1 MELEKIEDHKF
12 DDLVVELEKEI
23 ENLEK
28 QKVAAQ
34 LKLDS
39 IEAKEIAEPKDD
51 EKILNLKAELELLSS
66 LVVEREEKIKA
77 LNDEV
82 KRRDD
87 IKLKIQELIDSV
99 DFEEE
104 ETHKKWDRE
113 TEAEVEYKV
122 KLVHKFFHHLGFCDH
137 IKYKEEME
145 NLEGK
150 IIEVEKEKEVFWD
163 KKLILKHLKENL
175 DVDKAQS
182 LVDQIAGYKHNK
194 KKGELEA
201 KLKQLVQNN
210 VYFLE
215 AFGEEFKIIKGEK
228 HGLSHGERIA
238 KWDKDDLIL
247 FEEKIVKLEEAKS
260 KLDDIAKKEKPIK
273 ERRLKYKEIDNLLF
287 EALVEKL
294 EEGRPEKMDKYLE
307 LRKDI
312 KNKHPLEE

>member
-1 MELEKIEDHKF
+1 MDVKEIEDHKF

-34 LKLDS
+34 LKLEVL
-39 IEAKEIAEPKDD
+39 EAKEIAEPGDD
-51 EKILNLKAELELLSS
+51 EKILNLKAELELLSG

-82 KRRDD
+82 KRRED
-87 IKLKIQELIDSV
+87 IKLKIDELIDSV

-104 ETHKKWDRE
+104 ETHKRWDRE

-122 KLVHKFFHHLGFCDH
+122 VLVHKFFHHLGFCDH

-150 IIEVEKEKEVFWD
+150 VIEVEKEKEVFWD

-175 DVDKAQS
+175 DVDKAQL

-194 KKGELEA
+194 KKGELES
-201 KLKQLVQNN
+201 KLRLLVQNN

-215 AFGEEFKIIKGEK
+215 AFGEEIVIIKGER
-228 HGLSHGERIA
+228 HGVHHSDRIA
-238 KWDKDDLIL
+238 KWDKDDLEF
-247 FEEKIVKLEEAKS
+247 FEDKIQKLEAAKL
-260 KLDDIAKKEKPIK
+260 KLDTKEKKEKPIK
-273 ERRLKYKEIDNLLF
+273 DRQRAYGAIDGLLL
-287 EALVEKL
+287 EALVEKH